1 MVGEKSCGLRSSA
14 AAVAWNGVH
23 LAQVAR
29 YSPPGRAGEVT
40 GGASFITFGGVVVVP
55 ALFSAILG
63 SLGSYMAAFDA
74 VAALALA
81 SGFALLFRLGSR

>member
-1 MVGEKSCGLRSSA
+1 VQ
-14 AAVAWNGVH
+14 

-40 GGASFITFGGVVVVP
+40 GGASFVTFAGVVVVP

-63 SLGSYMAAFDA
+63 SVGSYLAAFSA

-81 SGFALLFRLGSR
+81 SGLALLLRPGSR